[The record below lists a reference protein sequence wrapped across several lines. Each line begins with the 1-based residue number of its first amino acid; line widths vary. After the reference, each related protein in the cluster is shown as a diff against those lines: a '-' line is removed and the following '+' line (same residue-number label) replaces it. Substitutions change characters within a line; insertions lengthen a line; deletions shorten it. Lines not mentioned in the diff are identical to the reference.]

1 MTYNDVT
8 KMCPKRKTAGAIVSV
23 CSNSHLVVQRK
34 IDPEELKLATTF
46 EGLLEKGSIYMY
58 GYMNHDG

>member
-1 MTYNDVT
+1 
-8 KMCPKRKTAGAIVSV
+8 MCPKRKTAGAIVSV
-23 CSNSHLVVQRK
+23 CSNKKSNSHLVQRK